1 VLTFG
6 QGHQPIIE
14 WAKGLCKLGTQ
25 GKEPDQHKAQK
36 LFAWC
41 FLFDPESKIEKVP
54 CILLPPPNLSL
65 ESDPTLLHFSAKLLP
80 LFCVWCICLLLVSK
94 VFAKMMMMFS
104 GTDFLAKK
112 KKKQNE

>member
-1 VLTFG
+1 MLTFG

-54 CILLPPPNLSL
+54 CILQ
-65 ESDPTLLHFSAKLLP
+65 SDPTLLHFSAKLPTSLLCLVYLSP
-80 LFCVWCICLLLVSK
+80 FGLQSLCQNDDDVQWDRLF
-94 VFAKMMMMFS
+94 
-104 GTDFLAKK
+104 GKK
-112 KKKQNE
+112 KKKTK